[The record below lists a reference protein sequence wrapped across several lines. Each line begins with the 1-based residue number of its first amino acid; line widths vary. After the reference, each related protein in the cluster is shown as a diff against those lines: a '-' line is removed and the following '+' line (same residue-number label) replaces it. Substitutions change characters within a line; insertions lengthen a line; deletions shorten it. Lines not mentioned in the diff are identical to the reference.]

1 MKTLFFLFLF
11 GCNAVQAQDLI
22 AAQQRADQRLEA
34 MKTDLQLTPEQLPGV
49 KQVIDHTEKECELIV
64 SNTALSKEE
73 INNQVQAKRTNEYD
87 ALKGLLTVEQFNLY
101 TTASPAPSKANINT
115 SRSSIKQSREK

>member
-11 GCNAVQAQDLI
+11 VCGTVQAQDLV

-34 MKTDLQLTPEQLPGV
+34 MKTDLQLTPEQVPGV

-64 SNTALSKEE
+64 SNTALSREE
-73 INNQVQAKRTNEYD
+73 INTQIQAYSYS
-87 ALKGLLTVEQFNLY
+87 LLY
-101 TTASPAPSKANINT
+101 K
-115 SRSSIKQSREK
+115 K

>member
-11 GCNAVQAQDLI
+11 VCGTVQAQDLV

-34 MKTDLQLTPEQLPGV
+34 MKTDLQLTPEQVPGV

-64 SNTALSKEE
+64 SNTALSREE
-73 INNQVQAKRTNEYD
+73 INTQIQAKRTAESN
-87 ALKGLLTVEQFNLY
+87 ALKSLLTVEQFNLY
-101 TTASPAPSKANINT
+101 TAAPAPSKANINT

>member
-11 GCNAVQAQDLI
+11 VCSTGQAQDLV

-34 MKTDLQLTPEQLPGV
+34 MKTDLQLTLEQVPGV

-64 SNTALSKEE
+64 SNTALSREE
-73 INNQVQAKRTNEYD
+73 INTQIQEKRTAESN

-101 TTASPAPSKANINT
+101 TAAPAPSKANINT